1 MVWFQG
7 DGGGVSD
14 ADRADAAGGAPGG
27 GVLVDILFETRETT
41 VEAEIS

>member
-1 MVWFQG
+1 MVWFQN
-7 DGGGVSD
+7 DSGVVSG

-27 GVLVDILFETRETT
+27 GVPVDILFETRETT